1 MLIYQRVNHWIFHD
15 FPIDFFPPNSPIQT
29 FTSFRIIPPSC
40 MRMAVR
46 FSFRSSSGR
55 LSFCRRLWRMMG
67 CNQVPQMTLKWDG
80 QNCLVLY
87 PMKHSIS
94 YSILLYIVLYGYIYI
109 YNIYM
114 YMYMV
119 SILWSDDLD
128 DLGPIDIS
136 SVTTQCD
143 PSVTQTSTPAEALK
157 TRKTQKPQFTSNFF
171 LGDLL
176 VAIYSL

>member
-109 YNIYM
+109 LYICICIWFQYCDLM
-114 YMYMV
+114 TWMIWGPLTSVLWPHSAIQV
-119 SILWSDDLD
+119 SHRHQRLQRRWKPEKHKNRNSH
-128 DLGPIDIS
+128 
-136 SVTTQCD
+136 
-143 PSVTQTSTPAEALK
+143 QTS
-157 TRKTQKPQFTSNFF
+157 F
-171 LGDLL
+171 
-176 VAIYSL
+176 

>member
-109 YNIYM
+109 Y
-114 YMYMV
+114 
-119 SILWSDDLD
+119 ILYICICIWFQYCDLMTWMIW
-128 DLGPIDIS
+128 GPLT
-136 SVTTQCD
+136 SV
-143 PSVTQTSTPAEALK
+143 L
-157 TRKTQKPQFTSNFF
+157 
-171 LGDLL
+171 
-176 VAIYSL
+176 